1 MEFHERLSWLARL
14 AMMFFVLASASFLS
28 AITVIR
34 IAIQGREVIVPDVS
48 GKNLA
53 DAQAALRGRSLGM
66 KVEDRVYSPQPAG
79 AVVRQSPPPGMRVKV
94 GQYVH
99 IALSLGPQQVKI
111 PDLSEKSLRADRI
124 QLLRSGLQV
133 GEVSSAPL
141 PGEPLDTVVMQ
152 FPAYGS
158 PDASSSHVDLL
169 VSLGEPP
176 PAYVMPDFQGLT
188 LGEAEAKLSSSGLRL
203 GKLTFATGDEASHG
217 IVASQLPGPGA
228 KVEAGSAIELQ
239 VAE

>member
-1 MEFHERLSWLARL
+1 MEFHKRLEWLARL
-14 AMMFFVLASASFLS
+14 AFLFFVLASAGFLS

-53 DAQAALRGRSLGM
+53 DAQSTLRGRSLGM
-66 KVEDRVYSPQPAG
+66 KVEDRVYSAQPAD
-79 AVVRQSPPPGMRVKV
+79 AVVRQSPPSGVRVKV

-99 IALSLGPQQVKI
+99 VALSLGPQQVQI
-111 PDLSEKSLRADRI
+111 PDLREKSVRAGRI

-133 GEVSSAPL
+133 GEVSSVAL
-141 PGEPLDTVVMQ
+141 PGEPADTVVMQ
-152 FPAYGS
+152 FPAFGA

-169 VSLGEPP
+169 VSLGTA
-176 PAYVMPDFQGLT
+176 PAVYVMPDLQGMT
-188 LGEAEAKLSSSGLRL
+188 LGEAEAKLSSAGLRL
-203 GKLTFATGDEASHG
+203 GKLSFATGDEASHG
-217 IVASQLPGPGA
+217 IIASQSPAPGG
-228 KVEAGSAIELQ
+228 KVDPTIPIELQ

>member
-1 MEFHERLSWLARL
+1 MDFHERLSWIARL
-14 AMMFFVLASASFLS
+14 AMMIFVLASASFLS

-48 GKNLA
+48 GKSLA
-53 DAQAALRGRSLGM
+53 DAQVALRGRSLGV
-66 KVEDRVYSPQPAG
+66 KVEDRVYSAQPAD
-79 AVVRQSPPPGMRVKV
+79 AVVRQSPPAGVRVKV

-99 IALSLGPQQVKI
+99 VALSLGPQQVKI
-111 PDLSEKSLRADRI
+111 PELAEKSLRADRI

-133 GEVSSAPL
+133 GEVSSAPIA
-141 PGEPLDTVVMQ
+141 GEPVDTVVMQ
-152 FPAYGS
+152 FPAYGA

-169 VSLGEPP
+169 VSLGQAPTT
-176 PAYVMPDFQGLT
+176 YVMPDFQGMS
-188 LGEAEAKLSSSGLRL
+188 LGDVEARISSAGLKL

-217 IVASQLPGPGA
+217 IVASQNPPPGA
-228 KVEAGSAIELQ
+228 KVVAGAAIELQ

>member
-1 MEFHERLSWLARL
+1 MEFQQRLQWLARL
-14 AMMFFVLASASFLS
+14 ALMFFILASAAFLS

-48 GKNLA
+48 GKSLA
-53 DAQAALRGRSLGM
+53 DAQVALRSRSLGL
-66 KVEDRVYSPQPAG
+66 KVEDRIYSSQPTD
-79 AVVRQSPPPGMRVKV
+79 AVVRQSPPAGVRVKV

-99 IALSLGPQQVKI
+99 VALSLGPQQVKI
-111 PDLSEKSLRADRI
+111 PELSEKSLRADRI

-133 GEVSSAPL
+133 GEVSSLPL
-141 PGEPLDTVVMQ
+141 SGEPADTVVMQ
-152 FPAYGS
+152 FPAANA

-176 PAYVMPDFQGLT
+176 PLYVMPDFQGMS
-188 LGEAEAKLSSSGLRL
+188 LGDAEPKLSSAGLRL
-203 GKLTFATGDEASHG
+203 GKLTFTTGDAVSHG
-217 IVASQLPGPGA
+217 IIIQQNPPPGS
-228 KVEAGSAIELQ
+228 KVDPATPIEFQ

>member
-1 MEFHERLSWLARL
+1 MEFHERLSWIARL
-14 AMMFFVLASASFLS
+14 AMLFFVLASAAFLS

-34 IAIQGREVIVPDVS
+34 IAIQGREVVVPDVA
-48 GKNLA
+48 GKSLP
-53 DAQAALRGRSLGM
+53 DAQAALRGRSLGL
-66 KVEDRVYSPQPAG
+66 KVEDRVYGAQPVD
-79 AVVRQSPPPGMRVKV
+79 AVVRQSPPAGVRVKV

-99 IALSLGPQQVKI
+99 VAISLGPQQVKI
-111 PDLSEKSLRADRI
+111 PDLVEKSLRADRI

-133 GEVSSAPL
+133 GEVSSAPI
-141 PGEPLDTVVMQ
+141 PGEPMDTVVLQ
-152 FPAYGS
+152 YPAYGA

-169 VSLGEPP
+169 VSLGQAP
-176 PAYVMPDFQGLT
+176 PAYVMPDFQGIS
-188 LGEAEAKLSSSGLRL
+188 LGDAEARLSASGLRL

-217 IVASQLPGPGA
+217 IVASQNPPPGA

>member
-53 DAQAALRGRSLGM
+53 DAQSALRGRSLGM
-66 KVEDRVYSPQPAG
+66 KVEDRVYSPQPAD

-99 IALSLGPQQVKI
+99 VALSLGPQQVKI

-169 VSLGEPP
+169 VSLGEPS
-176 PAYVMPDFQGLT
+176 PAYVMPDFQGMT

-203 GKLTFATGDEASHG
+203 GKLSFATGDEASHG
-217 IVASQLPGPGA
+217 IVASQLPNPGA